1 MFLGMVMTC
10 IHSGGEI
17 DLFGDDLSSDATA
30 PDIDLFG
37 DFEDLTPV
45 EAQPEPEIC
54 AEELRKSIENFYGI
68 FSKQDNEMSASS
80 GAILLYQHL
89 LAAGYQAN
97 ILVEDQGAKVTA
109 STCSYSMTGPLLERI
124 EYLLDDMVYVQKDWK
139 VSGFTVHSINTIMS
153 GDKLEIGIE
162 FISV

>member
-1 MFLGMVMTC
+1 MNSMQL
-10 IHSGGEI
+10 GGEI
-17 DLFGDDLSSDATA
+17 DLFGDDISASA
-30 PDIDLFG
+30 PAADVDLFG
-37 DFEDLTPV
+37 DFDDLEEERSSQEMDV
-45 EAQPEPEIC
+45 S

-97 ILVEDQGAKVTA
+97 IMVEDEGAKVTA
-109 STCSYSMTGPLLERI
+109 STKSSTLTGPLLERV

-139 VSGFTVHSINTIMS
+139 VSGFTVHSISTNMN
-153 GDKLEIGIE
+153 GDQLEIGIE